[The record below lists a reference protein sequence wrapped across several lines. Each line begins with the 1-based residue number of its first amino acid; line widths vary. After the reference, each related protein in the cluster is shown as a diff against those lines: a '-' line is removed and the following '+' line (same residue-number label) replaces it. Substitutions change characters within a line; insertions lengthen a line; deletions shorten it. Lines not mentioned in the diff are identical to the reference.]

1 VTDVRAATEGR
12 SDPGEPRHEIDEQV
26 RRACADPIAAAKAA
40 NTVINSLDL
49 HERSGE

>member
-1 VTDVRAATEGR
+1 VPLQKVAVIRANHA
-12 SDPGEPRHEIDEQV
+12 SEIDEQV
-26 RRACADPIAAAKAA
+26 RRACADLIAAAKAA